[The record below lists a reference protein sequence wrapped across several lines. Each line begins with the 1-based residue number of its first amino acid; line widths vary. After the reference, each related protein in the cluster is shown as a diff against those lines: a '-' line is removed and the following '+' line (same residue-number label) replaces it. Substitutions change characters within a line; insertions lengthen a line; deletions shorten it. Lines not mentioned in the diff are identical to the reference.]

1 MQLIDTDKGFP
12 GSAGTAV
19 TFPNLND
26 PKPTVAHTHEF
37 QTNLIMLEPT
47 FQNKKFA
54 PVSIVRATENKGAA
68 MAALNSFITAGL
80 FIGHTSKTG
89 PSDGF
94 VDLLTDLAK
103 DSNPAR
109 RGGL

>member
-1 MQLIDTDKGFP
+1 
-12 GSAGTAV
+12 
-19 TFPNLND
+19 
-26 PKPTVAHTHEF
+26 
-37 QTNLIMLEPT
+37 MLEPT
-47 FQNKKFA
+47 FRNKKFA

-103 DSNPAR
+103 DSDPAR